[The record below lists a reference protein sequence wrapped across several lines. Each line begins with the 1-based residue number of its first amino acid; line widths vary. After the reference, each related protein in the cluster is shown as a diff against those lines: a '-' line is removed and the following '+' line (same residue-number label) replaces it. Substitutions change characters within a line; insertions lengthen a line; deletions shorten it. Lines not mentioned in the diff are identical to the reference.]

1 MLKINKKYAL
11 LSLTVLLP
19 LLFSP
24 FIYSKDQEQRII
36 KSSNQKAFENGRI
49 IQTKDSVYK
58 GRDNYYKKKYE
69 NLTQKQE
76 NLEET
81 IKSLNEKIDQIG
93 NKSAQTFKKTASI
106 NSNEVDQEVEE
117 AVSFTDTE
125 LSLTPKQ
132 MSKPLEA
139 KKITRTRVDKNSG
152 MIVFPVERTRK
163 KKTGVNLDL
172 PSGSYAKAKIIAGAQ
187 VPDGRTI
194 PFLLQLDEVY
204 ILPNNKWIDLSGCF
218 IIAKGEADLS
228 TERLEMQPNS
238 LSCVSKTNRLFEAK
252 LSGWVVDEKDNN
264 FALDAK
270 LISKRGRV
278 ARTAFAS
285 SLVTGISRAIQQAQ
299 TDQSRTPL
307 GGDNTIISGSQ
318 AKYIGA
324 GAVGESA
331 SLVTQWYLEQ
341 ARNLLPTL
349 KVSSGRDVW
358 VVLSEKVEIPVS
370 FINELNKKKK
380 RKIIFREKL

>member
-1 MLKINKKYAL
+1 VLKINKKYVL

-24 FIYSKDQEQRII
+24 FIYSKDKEQRII
-36 KSSNQKAFENGRI
+36 KSSNNKAFENGRI
-49 IQTKDSVYK
+49 IQTKDSIYK

-81 IKSLNEKIDQIG
+81 IRSLNEKIDQISQK
-93 NKSAQTFKKTASI
+93 NLDNTSKKPASI
-106 NSNEVDQEVEE
+106 NSNKEKEE
-117 AVSFTDTE
+117 EEVSFTDTQIN
-125 LSLTPKQ
+125 LTPEEVSRPIKTN
-132 MSKPLEA
+132 
-139 KKITRTRVDKNSG
+139 KIMRTRVDKNSG
-152 MIVFPVERTRK
+152 MIVFPVERTK
-163 KKTGVNLDL
+163 EKKTGLNLDL

-238 LSCVSKTNRLFEAK
+238 LSCVSKSNKLFEAN
-252 LSGWVVDEKDNN
+252 LSGWVVDERDNN

-307 GGDNTIISGSQ
+307 GGDNTIITGSQ

-358 VVLSEKVEIPVS
+358 VVLSEKVEIPIS
-370 FINELNKKKK
+370 FINELNRKKK
-380 RKIIFREKL
+380 RKLVFREKL